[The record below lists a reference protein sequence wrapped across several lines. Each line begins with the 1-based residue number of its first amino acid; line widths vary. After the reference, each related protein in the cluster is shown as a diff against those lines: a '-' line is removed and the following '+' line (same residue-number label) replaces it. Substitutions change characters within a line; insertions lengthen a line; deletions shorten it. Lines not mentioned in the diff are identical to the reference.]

1 MNIGGYGQK
10 LARAG
15 LSGISH
21 SGDLEAKWGL
31 FKAELNRDEAAAQGE
46 AAGLLTGA
54 TTRAAQGIYD
64 ERKAKHDKAWANS
77 SDALTQSVAK
87 PEYSALNDLQNYFQ
101 DWWD

>member
-15 LSGISH
+15 LSGMSH
-21 SGDLEAKWGL
+21 AGDLEAKRGL
-31 FKAELNRDEAAAQGE
+31 FNAKLNRDEAAAQGE

-64 ERKAKHDKAWANS
+64 ERKAK
-77 SDALTQSVAK
+77 